1 MREQSRVLNRVN
13 RSLAVF
19 FEILLQ
25 KRARMHIRSTATTI
39 NVNAFVSQS
48 TPRRFTAGTG
58 VLESSKLSAAWKI
71 MFLEI
76 LGSTFPDINHRLLRV
91 YARLQQLSNVNYPH
105 PINLFVQV
113 ANMYS
118 ARRENARVIAFF
130 GLIREA
136 RKNGRMDYYKIEEC
150 TGNVR
155 LIVGFTIVVL

>member
-1 MREQSRVLNRVN
+1 
-13 RSLAVF
+13 
-19 FEILLQ
+19 
-25 KRARMHIRSTATTI
+25 
-39 NVNAFVSQS
+39 
-48 TPRRFTAGTG
+48 
-58 VLESSKLSAAWKI
+58 